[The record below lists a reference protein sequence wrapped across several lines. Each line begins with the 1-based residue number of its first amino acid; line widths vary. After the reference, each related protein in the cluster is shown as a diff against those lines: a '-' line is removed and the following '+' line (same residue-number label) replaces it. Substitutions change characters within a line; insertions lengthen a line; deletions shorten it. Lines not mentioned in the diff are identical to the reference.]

1 MSEPDRVN
9 ATHRRALLKGALL
22 ATAAAVPAT
31 MALGTPAAGAATG
44 RDDDPLTPEPI
55 PEQVA
60 ATEGFVEVPGGR
72 LWYWDTGGKGAA
84 VILLHAG
91 TGSAL
96 SWPYQQPVLAKNGFR
111 AIAYSRRGTYRSSA
125 ATAADPSA
133 VSDLLALADH
143 LKLDRFHLVGA
154 ALGGYVAVDFALSHP
169 GRVRSLSLIN
179 SQLGI
184 REPEFLDALSR
195 IQGTGFSGL
204 SHSMKELGPS
214 YRAVNPDGVHA
225 WEEIV
230 HQSRPDPTPFPKLTN
245 RPTWDLVQTIRT
257 RTLVTMGDADLYMP
271 PPIARMVLEHL
282 PNASSLIFSEVNHA
296 PQWERP
302 SAFNRKFVQFLRG
315 ARFPHGTR
323 V

>member
-1 MSEPDRVN
+1 MKAP
-9 ATHRRALLKGALL
+9 HRRALFKGALL

-31 MALGTPAAGAATG
+31 MALGMPAAEAATG

-55 PEQVA
+55 PPQA
-60 ATEGFVEVPGGR
+60 PATEGFVEVPGGR
-72 LWYWDTGGKGAA
+72 LWYWDTGGTGAA

-96 SWPYQQPVLAKNGFR
+96 SWPYQQPVLAANGFR

-125 ATAADPSA
+125 ATPQDPPA
-133 VSDLLALADH
+133 VTDLLALAGH
-143 LKLDRFHLVGA
+143 LGIDRFHLVGA
-154 ALGGYVAVDFALSHP
+154 ALGGYVAVDFAISHP
-169 GRVRSLSLIN
+169 ARLLSLALIN
-179 SQLGI
+179 SQMGI

-245 RPTWDLVQTIRT
+245 RPT
-257 RTLVTMGDADLYMP
+257 
-271 PPIARMVLEHL
+271 
-282 PNASSLIFSEVNHA
+282 
-296 PQWERP
+296 
-302 SAFNRKFVQFLRG
+302 
-315 ARFPHGTR
+315 
-323 V
+323 